1 MKILHFSDTHLGY
14 NDLDILNGE
23 NINQREAD
31 FYDAFSQ
38 VVEQITLTK
47 PDYIIHT
54 GDLFHRASPSN
65 RAITF
70 ALEQFKIIDALNIP
84 FILIA
89 GNHSTPRTNLSSP
102 ILKIFENFKNIY
114 VSYEQKYKKI
124 EFDDIV
130 FHTLPHMNDDSKALE
145 QIELC
150 EKNIDAKK
158 KNIMM
163 MHCSVGA
170 HYLMQEFGEWVYPID
185 KEYIFKMMDYV
196 ALGHWHG
203 FGAVSIGSGT
213 SVPPNVYYSG
223 STERTSL
230 NDKRNKKG
238 FIELTLGSKDISGSG
253 TSVLQRGEAKA
264 SLPGVDAGSG
274 TSVPQRG
281 EVETSLPGVDEGSGT
296 SVPQL
301 TGEVEASLPCTLEVN
316 YKEINI
322 RPIISKEIDCE
333 NYESSLASVD
343 ASDTKE
349 AIVEV
354 RLKNLTAL
362 QSIDIQNSDIKDL
375 FADAMS
381 VSIKRDFKRDANE
394 TDVQDVE
401 ALSLQ
406 EFFLEHIKEE
416 TDEKEYERLKGKVQ
430 ELFASYEEVQ
440 DDTL

>member
-1 MKILHFSDTHLGY
+1 MFKTLVEELSLKILHFSDTHLGF
-14 NDLDILNGE
+14 NDLDVLNDE

-38 VVEQITLTK
+38 VIKQIIEIK

-54 GDLFHRASPSN
+54 GDLFHRSHPSN

-70 ALEQFKIIDALNIP
+70 ALEQFQIINELDIP

-102 ILKIFENFKNIY
+102 ILKIFEGFKNIHL
-114 VSYEQKYKKI
+114 SYNQEYKKV
-124 EFDDIV
+124 EFEHII
-130 FHTLPHMNDDSKALE
+130 FHTLPHMNDDSKALS

-150 EKNIDAKK
+150 EANIDKSK

-170 HYLMQEFGEWVYPID
+170 FYLMQEFGEWVFPTD

-203 FGAVSIGSGT
+203 FGQVGKHE
-213 SVPPNVYYSG
+213 NVFYSG

-230 NDKRNKKG
+230 NDKRNSKG
-238 FIELTLGSKDISGSG
+238 F
-253 TSVLQRGEAKA
+253 VHV
-264 SLPGVDAGSG
+264 SLEDG
-274 TSVPQRG
+274 
-281 EVETSLPGVDEGSGT
+281 
-296 SVPQL
+296 
-301 TGEVEASLPCTLEVN
+301 LEIK

-322 RPIISKEIDCE
+322 RPIIQKEVNCEEYENALSK
-333 NYESSLASVD
+333 LD
-343 ASDTKE
+343 ASDTKD

-354 RLKNLTAL
+354 RVFNLTPL
-362 QSIDIQNSDIKDL
+362 QSIDIQNADIKNL
-375 FADAMS
+375 FPKALH
-381 VSIKRDFKRDANE
+381 VSIKREFKHSANE
-394 TDVQDVE
+394 SSVEDVE
-401 ALSLQ
+401 ALSL
-406 EFFLEHIKEE
+406 EEYFIEHIKE
-416 TDEKEYERLKGKVQ
+416 DSGEKEFERLKKKIQ
-430 ELFASYEEVQ
+430 ELFAEYEEVN

>member
-14 NDLDILNGE
+14 NDLDILNDE

-38 VVEQITLTK
+38 VVQQIKLLK

-70 ALEQFKIIDALNIP
+70 ALEQFKIIDELNIP

-102 ILKIFENFKNIY
+102 ILKIFESFENIF
-114 VSYEQKYKKI
+114 VSYNQEYKKV
-124 EFDDIV
+124 EFDDVV

-150 EKNIDAKK
+150 ESNIDAKK

-170 HYLMQEFGEWVYPID
+170 WYLMQEFGEWVYPTD
-185 KEYIFKMMDYV
+185 KEYIFEKMDYV

-203 FGAVSIGSGT
+203 FSNVGKHE
-213 SVPPNVYYSG
+213 NVYYSG

-230 NDKRNKKG
+230 NDKRNSKG
-238 FIELTLGSKDISGSG
+238 FIELNLNGSL
-253 TSVLQRGEAKA
+253 SVE
-264 SLPGVDAGSG
+264 
-274 TSVPQRG
+274 
-281 EVETSLPGVDEGSGT
+281 
-296 SVPQL
+296 
-301 TGEVEASLPCTLEVN
+301 
-316 YKEINI
+316 YKEIEI
-322 RPIISKEIDCE
+322 RPIVSKEIDCE
-333 NYESSLASVD
+333 AYESSLASVD
-343 ASDTKE
+343 ATDTKD

-354 RLKNLTAL
+354 RLKNLTPL
-362 QSIDIQNSDIKDL
+362 QSIDIQNSDIKEL
-375 FADAMS
+375 FTDAMS
-381 VSIKRDFKRDANE
+381 VSIKREFKRDANL
-394 TDVQDVE
+394 TDVNDVE
-401 ALSLQ
+401 ALSLE
-406 EFFLEHIKEE
+406 EFFLEHIKEDAE
-416 TDEKEYERLKGKVQ
+416 EKEYDRLKAKVQ
-430 ELFASYEEVQ
+430 ELFADYEEVQ
-440 DDTL
+440 DDTH